1 MIVEEKVPSVPS
13 SLIIRPA
20 SHNMLLTMTS
30 IALACFDFTKIKI
43 VVHFVILKTS
53 NHNKTKTIPAFV
65 SLNFEVFRR
74 TGVIQNRCKFGLG
87 AIGTDKINILTC

>member
-13 SLIIRPA
+13 SLTIRPA

-30 IALACFDFTKIKI
+30 IILACFDFTKIKI

-53 NHNKTKTIPAFV
+53 NHNKTIPAFV

-74 TGVIQNRCKFGLG
+74 KGVIQNRCKFGLG